1 MMVGTGCQP
10 SSNATGD
17 DFMKGLFV
25 TDGKLD
31 ERAWS
36 GTSMCLYREL
46 GRHFDLAAVEQVVP
60 SWYDLCNEVV
70 NHLPG
75 RKRLAP
81 DRTLPWRRRCAAE
94 VAAACE
100 RERPDFVFAPGSLS
114 LAFVDAG
121 VPLFCYIDGT
131 VRAISQSYGGWERS
145 DIEKADALERD
156 ALIRTAFV
164 FCASDWVA
172 RSVVG
177 DYSVDPSRI
186 GVVGIGAN
194 NEIPV
199 GDFGRV
205 ADARLKSLGGGG
217 THSLRRRGLEAQG
230 RRGRTRDAASAFG
243 GGCPGDARHCRVRA
257 RDPGRP

>member
-1 MMVGTGCQP
+1 
-10 SSNATGD
+10 
-17 DFMKGLFV
+17 MKGLFV